1 MHNTD
6 YVTITGSK
14 EAVNLLRDFFLKHG
28 FELDTE
34 DELPDQFLYHAPPTI
49 PTEIIVALIGCAGSI
64 IVQMMQIFE
73 QRKKEKDKEKKGN
86 SITLTISITQ
96 ETTDSYAISVK
107 GDSPENLQIIT
118 QTLSMIDDSL
128 KKD

>member
-1 MHNTD
+1 MNNTD

-34 DELPDQFLYHAPPTI
+34 DALPDQFLYHAPPTI

-73 QRKKEKDKEKKGN
+73 QRKKKTKKKKKQYHTYHIHYSRNQG
-86 SITLTISITQ
+86 L
-96 ETTDSYAISVK
+96 
-107 GDSPENLQIIT
+107 LCH
-118 QTLSMIDDSL
+118 LS
-128 KKD
+128 

>member
-1 MHNTD
+1 MNNTD

-34 DELPDQFLYHAPPTI
+34 DALPDQFLYHAPPTI

-73 QRKKEKDKEKKGN
+73 QRKKKTKKKRN

-96 ETTDSYAISVK
+96 ETKDSYAISVK